1 MNVRTLEE
9 ERNAVRN
16 RDAMITPARKTI
28 SPSTYFYYHTVW
40 CYGVYH
46 EMVLDI
52 YELNKQV

>member
-28 SPSTYFYYHTVW
+28 SLSTYYYYHTVW
-40 CYGVYH
+40 FNVVYH

-52 YELNKQV
+52 YESNKEL